1 MTDISITLMDKYFH
15 IILDYFLK
23 VLVST
28 GTQLL
33 ILFGPLLILAFIMNF
48 IAQLNEEFSYKVFGR
63 TIYLY
68 VFGWLGTSV
77 HELGHALFALI
88 FGHHIN
94 QIVLFS
100 PNAEAGS
107 LGHVNHSFNKKSI
120 YQNIGNFFIGIGPI
134 LLGALALFL
143 VTYALYQYS
152 VTEISFQFGIESFK
166 SLSALKQLG
175 FTVYKSGY
183 SYISIVLFGAKT
195 TWWKI
200 VLLCYFLFSIGSSIT
215 LSPADIKSAFK
226 GFLYFI
232 VVLLLFNLATLW
244 IGNFML
250 TIVAKVSFYF
260 SVFYFLMILS
270 IIVNIV
276 FLFGL
281 LLVSSI
287 KSIFI
292 K

>member
-1 MTDISITLMDKYFH
+1 MDTILH
-15 IILDYFLK
+15 LILDYLLK
-23 VLVST
+23 VLLST

-33 ILFGPLLILAFIMNF
+33 ILFGPLLILSFIMNY

-63 TIYLY
+63 TVYLY

-94 QIVLFS
+94 EIVLFS

-107 LGHVNHSFNKKSI
+107 LGHVNHSYNKKSI

-143 VTYALYQYS
+143 ITYALYQYS
-152 VTEISFQFGIESFK
+152 VTEISFQLGIDSFR
-166 SLSALKQLG
+166 SLSTLKQLV
-175 FTVYKSGY
+175 FSIYNSGY

-200 VLLCYFLFSIGSSIT
+200 VLLCYFLYSIGSSIT

-226 GFLYFI
+226 GFIYFI
-232 VVLLLFNLATLW
+232 IVLIIFNLATFW
-244 IGNFML
+244 IGNFMIN
-250 TIVAKVSFYF
+250 IVSKISYFF
-260 SVFYFLMILS
+260 SVFYFIMILS
-270 IIVNIV
+270 IIINIS
-276 FLFGL
+276 FLL
-281 LLVSSI
+281 ILMIISSI
-287 KSIFI
+287 KSFFV